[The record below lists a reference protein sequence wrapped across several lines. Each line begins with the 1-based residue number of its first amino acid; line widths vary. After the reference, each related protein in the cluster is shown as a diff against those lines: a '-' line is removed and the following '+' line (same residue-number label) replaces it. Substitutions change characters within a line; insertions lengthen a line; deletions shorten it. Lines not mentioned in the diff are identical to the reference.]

1 MSLFHVLFINK
12 KYKVILILKYACKFN
27 MAADWLAKFGAMRD
41 ESLVELE
48 NPPQGICYLIVADV
62 MGARFSR
69 V

>member
-1 MSLFHVLFINK
+1 
-12 KYKVILILKYACKFN
+12 